1 LKKQL
6 LILLLLTHLGSNA
19 QKLTE
24 SNYGMVLNGNFTTI
38 HSKFE
43 NYVGRGMGSFGIFY
57 QRPFS
62 PYHANR
68 YLNRLDFIVEP
79 SMNWLGYRD
88 NTSEKRYTST
98 YIDMA
103 FYVNYVPD
111 RMSDDLRL
119 FCGIRPSVLTYSKT
133 SIIEFGTYKE
143 LPSDTQNLNVNGDLD
158 FCGVV
163 GVSVNMGSVA
173 SLELKY
179 VHSFTNKIT
188 ATAYQGRPSIFE
200 IGLRLSAVRLKTK
213 MVDEE
218 ANLVAEV
225 NKKAQGTLLVM
236 LEEPDEKLIEQ
247 LLADKKIEDANYVK
261 KLQEQT
267 NKNIIKEFRNNFDF
281 CKVEFFSNNNAHK
294 VNRGDFSDIFLDDNL
309 LPKPSVSFDTANYFI
324 ASFIEDVSQLTQKMD
339 YGLYFYDHKFIQL
352 GKPYNST
359 SNGMGIFAGGD
370 PQNYIRRIKTSG
382 YFPEDF
388 RKIIKKTNARLQL
401 ARIAVN

>member
-1 LKKQL
+1 MKKQL
-6 LILLLLTHLGSNA
+6 LILLLLCNFGLNA

-24 SNYGMVLNGNFTTI
+24 SNYGMVLIGNFTTI

-43 NYVGRGMGSFGIFY
+43 NYAGRSMGSFGIFY

-68 YLNRLDFIVEP
+68 YLNRLDFVVEP
-79 SMNWLGYRD
+79 AMTWLGYR
-88 NTSEKRYTST
+88 NTDSDKRFSST
-98 YIDMA
+98 YIDLNY
-103 FYVNYVPD
+103 YVNYVPD

-133 SIIEFGTYKE
+133 SVIEYGTYKD
-143 LPSDTQNLNVNGDLD
+143 LPSDTQNLNVNGDLA
-158 FCGVV
+158 FSGVI
-163 GVSVNMGSVA
+163 GLSVNMGNVA

-188 ATAYQGRPSIFE
+188 ATTYQGRPSSFE

-225 NKKAQGTLLVM
+225 NKKAKGTLLVM

-247 LLADKKIEDANYVK
+247 LLAEKNIDDADYVR

-267 NKNIIKEFRNNFDF
+267 NGNIINEFRNNFDF

-294 VNRGDFSDIFLDDNL
+294 VNRGDFSNIFLDDNL
-309 LPKPSVSFDTANYFI
+309 KPKPSVSLDTSNYFI
-324 ASFIEDVSQLTQKMD
+324 ASFVEDVSILTQKMD
-339 YGLYFYDHKFIQL
+339 YGLYFYDGKFIQL

-359 SNGMGIFAGGD
+359 ANGMGIFAGGD

-401 ARIAVN
+401 ARISVN

>member
-1 LKKQL
+1 
-6 LILLLLTHLGSNA
+6 
-19 QKLTE
+19 
-24 SNYGMVLNGNFTTI
+24 
-38 HSKFE
+38 
-43 NYVGRGMGSFGIFY
+43 MGSFGIFY

-68 YLNRLDFIVEP
+68 YLNRLDFVVEP
-79 SMNWLGYRD
+79 AMTWLGYR
-88 NTSEKRYTST
+88 NTDSDKRFSSN
-98 YIDMA
+98 YIDLNY
-103 FYVNYVPD
+103 YVNYVPD

-133 SIIEFGTYKE
+133 SVIEFGTYKD
-143 LPSDTQNLNVNGDLD
+143 LPSDTQNLNVIGDLD
-158 FCGVV
+158 FSGVI

-188 ATAYQGRPSIFE
+188 ATTYQGRPSSFE
-200 IGLRLSAVRLKTK
+200 IGLRLSAVRLKTI

-236 LEEPDEKLIEQ
+236 LEEPDEKLIKL
-247 LLADKKIEDANYVK
+247 LLAEKKIDDADYVR

-267 NKNIIKEFRNNFDF
+267 NRNIINEFRNNFDF

-294 VNRGDFSDIFLDDNL
+294 VNRGDFSNIFLDDNL
-309 LPKPSVSFDTANYFI
+309 KPKPSVSFDTSNYFI
-324 ASFIEDVSQLTQKMD
+324 ASFVEDVSILTQKMD
-339 YGLYFYDHKFIQL
+339 YGLYFYDGKFIQL

-359 SNGMGIFAGGD
+359 ANGMGIFAGGD

-388 RKIIKKTNARLQL
+388 RKIIKRTNARFQL
-401 ARIAVN
+401 ARIPVN